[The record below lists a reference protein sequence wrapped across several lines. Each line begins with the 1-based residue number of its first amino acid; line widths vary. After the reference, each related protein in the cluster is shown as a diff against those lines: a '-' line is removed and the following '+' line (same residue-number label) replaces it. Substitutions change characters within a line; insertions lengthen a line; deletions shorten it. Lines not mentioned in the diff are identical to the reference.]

1 MRHIKVQKS
10 EKRRLSQQEKHSLP
24 SATLEKPQS
33 NIALKATIIEE
44 VEEEG
49 DKYNLAKLIMDLD
62 DGKALSIQA
71 QKATKTEMMVCD
83 QMFKNGLML
92 HGQEGCISAPESIS
106 KAANVQKRRSV
117 GFTEQPRN
125 DQLEPYSLKRRKINV
140 PGALKMPLTGYV
152 RYMNERRDSLRREHP
167 NKTAIEHTKIIG
179 QEWQA
184 MPAHLKAPYM
194 RAAELDK
201 ERISFVRY
209 LKELHTFLES
219 HPDEPARY
227 RMKRNKINVAGALK
241 MPLTGYVRYMNE
253 RRDSLRREHPNK
265 TAIEHTKIIGQE
277 WQAMPAH
284 LKAPYMNA
292 AELDRQRYLKELHA
306 FLESHPD
313 EPARY
318 HLKRRKTNAARALK
332 MPLTGYVRYMNERR
346 DSLRRDYPNK
356 TAIEHTKIIGQEWQ
370 AMPAHLKAPYMR
382 AAELDKERYL
392 KELHAFLESHPDE
405 PARYRLKGH
414 KINVAGAHKMPLTGY
429 VRYMNERRDSLRRE
443 YPNKTAIEHTKI
455 IGQEWQAMS
464 ADHKAPYMKA
474 AEIDRQRYFKEMS
487 TFLKSSPDEPEPYR
501 LKRPKANAAG
511 ALKMPL
517 NGYVRYMNERRESLR
532 KEYPN
537 KTAIEHTKIIGE
549 EWRTMSADRK
559 APYMK
564 AAELDRQ
571 RYLKELSFLK
581 SRPDVLVSEL
591 AQNKPRNPVDGCFFS
606 NITNNIAS
614 TTTKLLTNQE
624 IPCQNMDT
632 MCVYMC
638 V

>member
-106 KAANVQKRRSV
+106 KAANVQKRRGV
-117 GFTEQPRN
+117 GFTGQPRN
-125 DQLEPYSLKRRKINV
+125 ELQPYSLKRRKINV
-140 PGALKMPLTGYV
+140 AGALKMPLTGYV

-184 MPAHLKAPYM
+184 MPPHLKAPYM

-201 ERISFVRY
+201 ERY
-209 LKELHTFLES
+209 LKELHSFLES
-219 HPDEPARY
+219 HPEEPARY
-227 RMKRNKINVAGALK
+227 R
-241 MPLTGYVRYMNE
+241 
-253 RRDSLRREHPNK
+253 
-265 TAIEHTKIIGQE
+265 QE

-414 KINVAGAHKMPLTGY
+414 KMNVAGAHKMPLTGY
-429 VRYMNERRDSLRRE
+429 VRYMNERRNSLRRE

-501 LKRPKANAAG
+501 LKRPKTNGAG

-591 AQNKPRNPVDGCFFS
+591 AQNKSRNPVDGCFFS

-614 TTTKLLTNQE
+614 TSTKLLTNQE